1 MRTDERSQ
9 EEPDRSLSPM
19 ARSEM
24 SGSASN
30 VVQAGTIDGGIHF
43 HHAGPAVPPTPRQLP
58 GGVRGFVDRLSES
71 RRLDAVLFSNTATDP
86 PSVSLAVIA
95 GTAGVGK
102 TTFALHWAH
111 QVKDCFPDGQLY
123 VNLRGYDPG
132 EPVSPQ
138 QALGRFLVALGVS
151 PQAIPTDVDAA
162 AALYRSLL
170 AGRRML
176 IVLDNAATAA
186 QVRPLLPGAPGCLVL
201 VTSRSRLSSL
211 VVREGAHRV
220 TLGVLQEDDAVE
232 LLRVVT
238 AGYRSQDDPAKLA
251 ELARLCAR
259 LPLALRIAAERA
271 ASRPWMQL
279 DELIA
284 DLRSE
289 SGRWDALTAEES
301 EGEAVRTV
309 FAWSYRALP
318 ADTARLFRLLGLHPG
333 AEFGAPV
340 VAAMVGTSVTSA
352 RHKLDTLV
360 GAHLL
365 ENHSSGRYQFH
376 DLLRSYATDQA
387 NLEETAEDRRAHLRR
402 ALEWYLRTMD
412 AAQGFLNPGEAHVPL
427 DPPEPGLEPLRFDT
441 YRDALEWYETER
453 PNLVAAT
460 RAAAANG
467 MPDIAWKLAVALRA
481 AYMRFNP
488 FDDWITTS
496 TIGLDAARRLGDRE
510 AEAELLESLG
520 MAYTQSHRLAKG
532 LEYHTAALELRRE
545 LGNRMAEGLSLNAI
559 GLIHLRSRDLVQAGA
574 MFESGMAIFRDLDE
588 PFWAAVTAANLAEVR
603 AELGMPDEAEPLVR
617 QALDLFVARGD
628 RGGEG
633 NALRIL
639 SLIARQ
645 RGELERAQEHIDRA
659 VAIARE
665 HQNAVWE
672 GYWLLELGMVHLAR
686 GNAPDALV
694 ALRRSAQLHREL
706 GDRAREAQAWNA
718 TGRAYRE
725 MGRPEEAIEFHRRA
739 AAVHNELGDQWRLGV
754 ALGDLAIA
762 QHLAG
767 EVDAAVEN
775 GRRALE
781 ILASYEDPQT
791 RSVRSRV
798 AELLGEAS

>member
-1 MRTDERSQ
+1 
-9 EEPDRSLSPM
+9 
-19 ARSEM
+19 
-24 SGSASN
+24 
-30 VVQAGTIDGGIHF
+30 
-43 HHAGPAVPPTPRQLP
+43 
-58 GGVRGFVDRLSES
+58 
-71 RRLDAVLFSNTATDP
+71 
-86 PSVSLAVIA
+86 
-95 GTAGVGK
+95 
-102 TTFALHWAH
+102 
-111 QVKDCFPDGQLY
+111 
-123 VNLRGYDPG
+123 
-132 EPVSPQ
+132 
-138 QALGRFLVALGVS
+138 
-151 PQAIPTDVDAA
+151 
-162 AALYRSLL
+162 
-170 AGRRML
+170 
-176 IVLDNAATAA
+176 
-186 QVRPLLPGAPGCLVL
+186 
-201 VTSRSRLSSL
+201 
-211 VVREGAHRV
+211 
-220 TLGVLQEDDAVE
+220 
-232 LLRVVT
+232 
-238 AGYRSQDDPAKLA
+238 
-251 ELARLCAR
+251 
-259 LPLALRIAAERA
+259 
-271 ASRPWMQL
+271 
-279 DELIA
+279 
-284 DLRSE
+284 
-289 SGRWDALTAEES
+289 
-301 EGEAVRTV
+301 
-309 FAWSYRALP
+309 
-318 ADTARLFRLLGLHPG
+318 
-333 AEFGAPV
+333 
-340 VAAMVGTSVTSA
+340 
-352 RHKLDTLV
+352 
-360 GAHLL
+360 
-365 ENHSSGRYQFH
+365 
-376 DLLRSYATDQA
+376 
-387 NLEETAEDRRAHLRR
+387 
-402 ALEWYLRTMD
+402 
-412 AAQGFLNPGEAHVPL
+412 
-427 DPPEPGLEPLRFDT
+427 
-441 YRDALEWYETER
+441 
-453 PNLVAAT
+453 
-460 RAAAANG
+460 
-467 MPDIAWKLAVALRA
+467 
-481 AYMRFNP
+481 
-488 FDDWITTS
+488 
-496 TIGLDAARRLGDRE
+496 
-510 AEAELLESLG
+510 
-520 MAYTQSHRLAKG
+520 
-532 LEYHTAALELRRE
+532 
-545 LGNRMAEGLSLNAI
+545 
-559 GLIHLRSRDLVQAGA
+559 